1 MLSNI
6 YLSARKA
13 VVTNQKK
20 EDLGVN
26 GHKDEGRSIDVDKNR
41 TFRWKNNVLSR
52 PVGIK
57 GTRKQE
63 RRNHGPPRRILRSPR
78 TRGTGPGRRGGTK
91 RWNMIS
97 RIP

>member
-26 GHKDEGRSIDVDKNR
+26 GHKDEGRSIEKIEHSDGR
-41 TFRWKNNVLSR
+41 TTFYRDRL
-52 PVGIK
+52 
-57 GTRKQE
+57 E
-63 RRNHGPPRRILRSPR
+63 
-78 TRGTGPGRRGGTK
+78 
-91 RWNMIS
+91 
-97 RIP
+97 

>member
-6 YLSARKA
+6 YLSARKT

-41 TFRWKNNVLSR
+41 TFR
-52 PVGIK
+52 
-57 GTRKQE
+57 
-63 RRNHGPPRRILRSPR
+63 
-78 TRGTGPGRRGGTK
+78 
-91 RWNMIS
+91 
-97 RIP
+97 